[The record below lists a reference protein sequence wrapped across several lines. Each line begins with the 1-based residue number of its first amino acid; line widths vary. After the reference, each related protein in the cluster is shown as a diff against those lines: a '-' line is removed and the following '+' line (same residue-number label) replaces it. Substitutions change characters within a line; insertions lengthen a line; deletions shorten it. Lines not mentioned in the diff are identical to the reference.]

1 MAESRLTWLSR
12 LGDTARLMV
21 GVPGYEQYLL
31 HMREH
36 HPDVLPMSRDEFFRN
51 RLEARYG
58 GKGIK
63 KCPC

>member
-1 MAESRLTWLSR
+1 MAESRLAWLNR

-21 GVPGYEQYLL
+21 GVPGYEQYLQ
-31 HMREH
+31 HMHEH
-36 HPDVLPMSRDEFFRN
+36 HPDVPPMTRDEFFRN